1 MRQGTTPIYKFK
13 FPFSLSLVDDLL
25 VTFKQGARLLSKHK
39 ADGVS
44 TTNTFSF
51 RLTQEETEM
60 FYEGNIKG
68 QIKILNGINVLGST
82 IFEVKVKPILDGTEF
97 VIGKEATE
105 QERILTMSNELAN
118 CEVEID
124 ELEQEIIVEFSE
136 TYEIVHGGA
145 VTAEEI
151 ALDASDFSITQGT
164 NVQEWAKDA
173 DALINNATQKASSAE
188 AQIGMHS
195 QDIAEHISEYDGN
208 FHLKTA
214 EREAWN
220 GKYAKPSNGIP
231 KSDLSDSVKASL
243 DKADSSI
250 QSLDGYATEAFVN
263 SSIATQTAYFIGTF
277 NSVEELNAYSGTK
290 TPNDYAF
297 VVVYDAVVPTEVKQ
311 YDRYKWNG
319 TAWIFEYTLN
329 NSSFTQAQWDAI
341 NSGITSAKVAAYD
354 ASALRVSVLTDAYI
368 NDLIDTRLNA
378 LDGNEVAY

>member
-82 IFEVKVKPILDGTEF
+82 IFEVKVKPILDGTMFDIE
-97 VIGKEATE
+97 ENAE
-105 QERILTMSNELAN
+105 QTPQVLTLSHELSN
-118 CEVEID
+118 CEVAID

-145 VTAEEI
+145 VNASEV
-151 ALDASDFSITQGT
+151 ALDSSAFEITSGN
-164 NVQEWAKDA
+164 NVQEWADDA
-173 DALINNATQKASSAE
+173 DFLINNATQKASSAE
-188 AQIGMHS
+188 AQIGMHT
-195 QDIAEHISEYDGN
+195 QDIAEHSAEFDGN
-208 FHLKTA
+208 YHIKTA

-220 GKYAKPSNGIP
+220 GKYTKPNNGIP
-231 KSDLSDSVKASL
+231 KNELTESVQASL
-243 DKADSSI
+243 DKADSSV
-250 QSLDGYATEAFVN
+250 QSLEGYATESFVN

-277 NSVEELNAYSGTK
+277 NSVEELNAYAGTK

-311 YDRYKWNG
+311 YDRYKWSG

-329 NSSFTQAQWDAI
+329 NSSFTQAQWAAI
-341 NSGITSAKVAAYD
+341 NSGITSAKVAEYD